1 MEKRKL
7 GRFMSWLPVILGLL
21 VGFLVS
27 RYAFSIARV
36 EGVSMKP
43 TYNNGDILI
52 VNRLSRVMR
61 NDIVVFKNEDRLLIK
76 RVIAMPGDNVRIDNS
91 ILYVNGRVIE
101 ETYLNELKYSGGIA
115 ENVQI
120 DLEEGEYFCMGDNRN
135 NSYDSREFG
144 IVHEEDIVG
153 TKLIDIWHN

>member
-1 MEKRKL
+1 
-7 GRFMSWLPVILGLL
+7 
-21 VGFLVS
+21 
-27 RYAFSIARV
+27 
-36 EGVSMKP
+36 
-43 TYNNGDILI
+43 
-52 VNRLSRVMR
+52 MR
-61 NDIVVFKNEDRLLIK
+61 NDIVIFKNEDRLLIK
-76 RVIAMPGDNVRIDNS
+76 RVIAMAGDNVRIDNS

-153 TKLIDIWHN
+153 IKLIDIWHN

>member
-1 MEKRKL
+1 
-7 GRFMSWLPVILGLL
+7 MSWLPVILGLL

-76 RVIAMPGDNVRIDNS
+76 RVIAMAGDNVRIDNS
-91 ILYVNGRVIE
+91 TLYVNGRVIE
-101 ETYLNELKYSGGIA
+101 EPYLNELKYSGGIA